1 MRYFFSHSSNFLT
14 TFKVK
19 NLKNSAKIYLRVIQL
34 FRVFIPKHYNIKY
47 QDLYKITYTKM
58 P

>member
-14 TFKVK
+14 TFKVEK
-19 NLKNSAKIYLRVIQL
+19 LKNSAKIYLREIQL

-58 P
+58 S

>member
-19 NLKNSAKIYLRVIQL
+19 NLKNSAKIYLREIQL

-58 P
+58 S